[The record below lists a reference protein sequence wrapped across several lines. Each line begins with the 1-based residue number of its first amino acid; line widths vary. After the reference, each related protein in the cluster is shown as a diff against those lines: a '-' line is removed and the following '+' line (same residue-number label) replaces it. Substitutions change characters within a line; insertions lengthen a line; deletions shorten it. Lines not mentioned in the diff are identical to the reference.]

1 MDYIALDIETR
12 SPCDL
17 KAEGG
22 RRYAEHPG
30 TEILTVA
37 WIHGES
43 RCVWFP
49 GLTVMPPAGLLST
62 QLPGVEVYV
71 GNQVNPVPPGPLVA
85 HNAWGFDSHVWK
97 AATGEDREWIDTEPL
112 ARACGLPGG
121 IDKIGERLRGA
132 GKHKEGK
139 ARLLKFCRADSKRP
153 GVGDLCMIAKY
164 NLDDVEI
171 LKLVYEY
178 VAARPQTP
186 TESRVLA
193 THRRI
198 NDRGIRVDLK
208 LCQQIATLSEIA
220 TARTVADIATATNG
234 ALGSLED
241 LRSRTKVF
249 DWVRSQQA
257 SVGTSLR
264 KDALET
270 LFREHEDAD
279 TEDGDAEGIRLT
291 PVVRRVLTQRFSA
304 LRITG
309 AKVSAAMKAAYHG
322 RLHDILVYYGAH
334 TGRWA
339 GRRVQPQNL
348 PRPKPGVDPW
358 AILETDLSAEAVLDC
373 MSGTVAA
380 MNASGDWKSGYA
392 IPTLDD
398 AISGLLRSIFI
409 PDDGYFFAAA
419 DYNAIEARVL
429 AWLAG
434 EEKLL
439 TSFRE
444 GTCPYLAM
452 ASKLYG
458 EPITNKKD
466 PRRQVGKVVVL
477 GCGYQ
482 LGEMKMGLY
491 ALAQGIDLEAA
502 GVTPSAAVNA
512 YRDQFPEIA
521 GAVTERGYRTG
532 GLWNGLNYA
541 AIKACLTGKG
551 EYRQIAFRHDG
562 RDLRMILP
570 SGRALFY
577 PSARVEDIV
586 PAWGGTP
593 KKSVVCKSTFG
604 LDKVMYGGKW
614 AENATQA
621 VARDPLAEALVN
633 AEAEGIFVPLHVH
646 DEGVAQVSEQAE
658 AKVFTEIMAQ
668 KSPWAT
674 GLPLSVECDTQP
686 RYGKS
691 APKGWESYNAKS

>member
-1 MDYIALDIETR
+1 MTFIDLETR

-37 WIHGES
+37 WIHGET
-43 RCVWFP
+43 RCIWFP
-49 GLTVMPPAGLLST
+49 GLMVMPPAGLLAT
-62 QLPGVEVYV
+62 QLSGVEVHV
-71 GNQVNPVPPGPLVA
+71 GPTNPVPPGPLVA

-97 AATGEDREWIDTEPL
+97 AAFNDNREWIDTEPL

-139 ARLLKFCRADSKRP
+139 ARLLKFCRSDSKHP

-171 LKLVYEY
+171 LKLAYEY
-178 VAARPQTP
+178 VSARPQTP

-193 THRRI
+193 THKRI
-198 NDRGIRVDLK
+198 NDRGIRVDLD
-208 LCQQIATLSEIA
+208 LCRKIANLSEIA

-270 LFREHEDAD
+270 LFREHEDDEGD
-279 TEDGDAEGIRLT
+279 TEDEDAQGIRLT

-309 AKVSAAMKAAYHG
+309 AKVSAAMKAAHHG

-358 AILETDLSAEAVLDC
+358 AILDTDLSAEAVLATLG
-373 MSGTVAA
+373 SGA
-380 MNASGDWKSGYA
+380 
-392 IPTLDD
+392 TLDD

-409 PDDGYFFAAA
+409 PDDGCFFAAA
-419 DYNAIEARVL
+419 DYNAIEPRVL
-429 AWLAG
+429 AWLAE

-458 EPITNKKD
+458 EAITNKKD

-482 LGEMKMGLY
+482 LGEQKMGLY

-521 GAVTERGYRTG
+521 GAMSDRGYRVG

-586 PAWGGTP
+586 PVWGGVP

-633 AEAEGIFVPLHVH
+633 ADAEGIFVPLHVH
-646 DEGVAQVSEQAE
+646 DEGVAQVSTQAE
-658 AKVFTEIMAQ
+658 AKMFTEIMAR

-674 GLPLSVECDTQP
+674 GLPLSVECDTMP
-686 RYGKS
+686 RYSKTS
-691 APKGWESYNAKS
+691 PKGWESYNAKS